1 MNNKKLLD
9 IGIEKQSKI
18 EVLEKIKKFLAF
30 PNECLHIVSLNPEN
44 LVVAEENAEFKK
56 ALKDAQIKIV
66 DGIGV
71 ALAAKIKGIEV
82 GERITGVGLMEE
94 LIRIADNIRL
104 RVLLIGG
111 KPDLAVR
118 LAQCYQQSY
127 KNGKFLGV
135 LGIKDI
141 QNPKR
146 EEEDKIFSI
155 VADYKPHI
163 VLVAFG
169 SPAQELWLWKNRS
182 RFNRIVCMGVG
193 GAFDYLSG
201 DILRAPK
208 VIQRLGL
215 EWLFRLV
222 RQPWRIK
229 RQLRLFR
236 FLISLIKDL

>member
-1 MNNKKLLD
+1 MSKKNLLG
-9 IGIEKQSKI
+9 IEIEKQTKN
-18 EVLEKIKKFLAF
+18 EVLEKIKKFIAF

-44 LVVAEENAEFKK
+44 LVVAEENTEFKK
-56 ALKDAQIKIV
+56 ALKNAQIKIV

-71 ALAAKIKGIEV
+71 VLAAKIKRTEV
-82 GERITGVGLMEE
+82 GERITGVGLMED
-94 LIRIADNIRL
+94 LIRMADNIRL

-111 KPDLAVR
+111 KPDLALR

-127 KNGKFLGV
+127 KNGKFLGI

-146 EEEDKIFSI
+146 EEENKIFSI

-163 VLVAFG
+163 ILAAFG
-169 SPAQELWLWKNRS
+169 SPAQELWFWKNRTS
-182 RFNRIVCMGVG
+182 FNHIVCMGVG

-208 VIQRLGL
+208 IIQRLGL
-215 EWLFRLV
+215 EWLFRLLC
-222 RQPWRIK
+222 QPWRWR
-229 RQLRLFR
+229 RQSRLLKFIY
-236 FLISLIKDL
+236 LILKGF